1 MRVLRI
7 DGFGE
12 PENLR
17 FVDVPTPEPAAGQVR
32 IDVHAAGVNYPDLLV
47 VQGKYQILS
56 PLPFGPGQEVAGI
69 ISAVGAGVGDFV
81 PGQRVMAQVE
91 NGGYAE
97 QIVAPAAFCCPLPE
111 DMDYADAVGFGRVY
125 LTAHFALFERG
136 HLKSGETVLVTGA
149 TGGVG
154 IATVQLA
161 RAFGARVLAGVGT
174 MEKAHYALQNGAD
187 AVIDLRSPDLIET
200 MRTEVAAANNG
211 RGANVI
217 IEILGGKIFDA
228 CLRSLAWS
236 GRIVVIGFA
245 SGGFS
250 NIRSNYLLIKNITA
264 TGLHWSDY
272 RERDPALVRR
282 VQEEIF
288 AWWRKGQL
296 RSPVTATY
304 PLEQAA
310 AVLRR
315 VAERKV
321 LGKFVLL
328 TDRYEGT
335 FHGAAAA
342 P

>member
-7 DGFGE
+7 DRFGE

-17 FVDVPTPEPAAGQVR
+17 VVDVPAPEPAAGQVR

-56 PLPFGPGQEVAGI
+56 PLPFGPGQEVAGTV
-69 ISAVGAGVGDFV
+69 SAVGPGVNDFV

-97 QIVAPAAFCCPLPE
+97 QIAAPSAFCCPLPE
-111 DMDYADAVGFGRVY
+111 GMDYADAVGFGRVY

-161 RAFGARVLAGVGT
+161 HAFGARVLAGVGT
-174 MEKAHYALQNGAD
+174 MEKAPYALANGAD
-187 AVIDLRSPDLIET
+187 AVLDLRKPDLPDSLRT
-200 MRTEVAAANNG
+200 MVAAANNG
-211 RGANVI
+211 RGADVI
-217 IEILGGKIFDA
+217 IEILGGEVFDA

-245 SGGFS
+245 SGAHS
-250 NIRSNYLLIKNITA
+250 SIRSNYLLIKNITA

-282 VQEEIF
+282 VQEAIF
-288 AWWRKGQL
+288 ALWRQGKL
-296 RSPVTATY
+296 RSPVTAVY

-315 VAERKV
+315 IAERKV

-328 TDRYEGT
+328 TERYEGRFQGGT
-335 FHGAAAA
+335 A
-342 P
+342 PL